1 MTDPLRP
8 TAPEALAEWAR
19 RVRAN
24 RDQAER
30 FREAPERPDFY
41 APVAASFKADPRRT
55 DEPTLDVLLS
65 LAKPGDTWLDIGAG
79 GGRYAL
85 PIALHTR
92 EVVALDPSDA
102 MLGILRE
109 GMTEFAVP
117 NVRIVQSRWP
127 SKEPLQTDVCLI
139 SHIGYDIEE
148 IGPFLDAMEG
158 AASRLCVAVLL
169 ARAPAAAAEPFWPL
183 VHGEPRDPL
192 PALPEFLALQLARGR
207 LCEVRLSE
215 RGAPSYPSEEA
226 ALRFFRQQLF
236 IEPGGPADS
245 RLVAALASVPRGPD
259 GGLQIGGGPTPLG
272 IVSWRPR

>member
-30 FREAPERPDFY
+30 VREGPERPDFY
-41 APVAASFKADPRRT
+41 APVASAFKADPRRT

-92 EVVALDPSDA
+92 EVIALDPSDA

-117 NVRIVQSRWP
+117 NVRIIQSRWP
-127 SKEPLQTDVCLI
+127 SSEPIQADVCLI
-139 SHIGYDIEE
+139 SHIAYDIEE
-148 IGPFLDAMEG
+148 IGPFLDAMEA
-158 AASRLCVAVLL
+158 AASRLCVAVLQVG
-169 ARAPAAAAEPFWPL
+169 APASAAEPFWPP
-183 VHGEPRDPL
+183 VHGEPRHPL
-192 PALPEFLALQLARGR
+192 PSLPEFLALQLARGR

-215 RGAPSYPSEEA
+215 RGAASYASAEA
-226 ALRFFRQQLF
+226 ALRFLRQQLF
-236 IEPGGPADS
+236 IEAGGAADA
-245 RLVAALASVPRGPD
+245 RLHEALAAVPRGPE
-259 GGLQIGGGPTPLG
+259 GTLRMSNGPVPLG